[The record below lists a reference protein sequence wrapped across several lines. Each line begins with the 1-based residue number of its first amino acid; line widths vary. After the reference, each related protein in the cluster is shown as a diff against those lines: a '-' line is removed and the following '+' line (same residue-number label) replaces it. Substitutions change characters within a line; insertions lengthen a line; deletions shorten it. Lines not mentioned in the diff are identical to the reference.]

1 MRESE
6 EHERNKYL
14 MVDDYILDKIFD
26 TNKEIIVIKKSD
38 DTKILVETDDNC
50 QMILLLKNL

>member
-26 TNKEIIVIKKSD
+26 KNKEIIVIKKSD